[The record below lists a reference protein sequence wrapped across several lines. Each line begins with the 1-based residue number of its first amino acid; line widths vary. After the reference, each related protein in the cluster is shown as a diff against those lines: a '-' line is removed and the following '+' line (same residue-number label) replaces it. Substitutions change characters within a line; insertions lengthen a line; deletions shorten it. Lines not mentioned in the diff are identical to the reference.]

1 MADLRL
7 LLRED
12 CYILRACLFL
22 WERPRHSRIRHK
34 SVIRNRHA
42 TTFLSA
48 PDICCRQ
55 SCVVWRTPFS
65 RKAWLRIHHFITY
78 RDYLAGQ
85 HSPRNRQDSGHL
97 FPVSLFGLGFTSR
110 HLDGA
115 SLGSLRH
122 RRTNL
127 FLRQKNT
134 LSMALARLEKSK
146 RHFCVRQTVYYR
158 PRYSGASDNGTHG
171 KTLVKQLA
179 GNSGSSGKPA
189 GG

>member
-1 MADLRL
+1 MAGLRL

-12 CYILRACLFL
+12 CDILRACLFL

-146 RHFCVRQTVYYR
+146 RHFYVRQTVYYR

-171 KTLVKQLA
+171 KTLVKQFA
-179 GNSGSSGKPA
+179 GNSGSSDKPA
-189 GG
+189 VG